1 MNNLLNKTIF
11 KHKKLNTFYL
21 KRFKTES
28 KGNFQVWKKNGK
40 YYVAIGVI
48 SVGDC
53 LYAEETIDYGTNIV
67 EARKYCDEL
76 RQNYILN
83 EVKRYKNLKK
93 IY

>member
-1 MNNLLNKTIF
+1 MSDLLNKKIF

-21 KRFKTES
+21 KRFKEES
-28 KGNFQVWKKNGK
+28 KGSFQVWKKNGK

-48 SVGDC
+48 SVGDS
-53 LYAEETIDYGTNIV
+53 LYAEETIDYGANIV

-93 IY
+93 VY